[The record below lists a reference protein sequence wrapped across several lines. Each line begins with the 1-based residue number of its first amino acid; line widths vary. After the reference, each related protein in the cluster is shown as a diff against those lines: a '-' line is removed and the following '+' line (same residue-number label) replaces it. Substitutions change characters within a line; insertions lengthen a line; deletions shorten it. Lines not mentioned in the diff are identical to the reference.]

1 MVCIPCDPVLSF
13 HCAPSICPA
22 SISFLV
28 EDAYSSSSIKYGS
41 RDKSPEDNGPIQ
53 ASMPPPPVTM
63 AASKLR
69 IQALEEQLKHK
80 DKIIHTLE
88 AEKHSH
94 LALAAEKARNR
105 ELAEMNKGWR
115 RHNVNPLTPSSCRSE
130 GITTEDRKGKVK
142 TEKVIFVTEY
152 TFATE
157 KVRKMNAA
165 AELSEARTKELR
177 AEQKDAYRKTL
188 DLIKVAEE
196 LEVKI
201 ATDTRIRF
209 AK

>member
-1 MVCIPCDPVLSF
+1 MCSLNLSY
-13 HCAPSICPA
+13 A
-22 SISFLV
+22 SINFSV
-28 EDAYSSSSIKYGS
+28 EHAYSSSSIKYGS
-41 RDKSPEDNGPIQ
+41 RDKSPKENGPIQ
-53 ASMPPPPVTM
+53 ASMPPPPVAM

-80 DKIIHTLE
+80 DKIIHALE
-88 AEKHSH
+88 AEKHAH

-105 ELAEMNKGWR
+105 ELAGINRRWR
-115 RHNVNPLTPSSCRSE
+115 RHNVNPLTPSSYRSE

-142 TEKVIFVTEY
+142 TGKVIFVTEY